1 MIYHRD
7 WFPYDAKT
15 IQEHVPPTSG
25 VYSLYSQQ
33 ACVYVGASQ
42 DLKEELMRSL
52 NGNHSS
58 CLSQHPPD
66 EFQFEVVLGD
76 ERNAR
81 RDELI
86 GELNP
91 ACSDA

>member
-7 WFPYDAKT
+7 WFSYNAET
-15 IQEHVPPTSG
+15 IKDRVPPTSG
-25 VYSLYSQQ
+25 VYSLFSHQD
-33 ACVYVGASQ
+33 CVYVGTSR
-42 DLKEELMRSL
+42 DLQAELTRLLTSKS
-52 NGNHSS
+52 NP
-58 CLSQHPPD
+58 CLMQHPPD

-76 ERNAR
+76 ERNIR

-91 ACSDA
+91 VCKD